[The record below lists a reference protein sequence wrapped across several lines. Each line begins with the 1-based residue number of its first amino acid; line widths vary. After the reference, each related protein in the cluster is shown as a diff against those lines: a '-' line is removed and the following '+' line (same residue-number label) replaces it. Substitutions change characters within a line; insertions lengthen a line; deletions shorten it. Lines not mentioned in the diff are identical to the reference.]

1 MNDPRVPPPE
11 AVALAF
17 SEPPPLARAVWPE
30 LAAGME
36 RLDALRAKQVDYDQ
50 EVIRLR
56 ENLPAVR
63 ARDQAALG
71 EALAG
76 GDPEPEP
83 EAPTLEAE
91 IERLI
96 RNSAAMLP
104 VIAEE
109 IREVTRLIERAK
121 ANWTRDLNRRLT
133 DAATAYRAA
142 VVALAQARERVVAE
156 VQLGAWLSQF
166 PELGVQA
173 DGFGSWRSAARCAHR
188 TVLPRGPRRSAPR

>member
-11 AVALAF
+11 ALALAF
-17 SEPPPLARAVWPE
+17 SEPPPLARAKWPE

-76 GDPEPEP
+76 GDPEPE
-83 EAPTLEAE
+83 LEAAALEEE
-91 IERLI
+91 IERLA

-104 VIAEE
+104 VIAEQ
-109 IREVTRLIERAK
+109 IVEVTKLIK
-121 ANWTRDLNRRLT
+121 RRREAWSG
-133 DAATAYRAA
+133 DIQRRISAEAAAYGAA

-156 VQLGAWLSQF
+156 VQLGAWVSQF
-166 PELGVQA
+166 PEPGVQPQTA
-173 DGFGSWRSAARCAHR
+173 LFLTIRS
-188 TVLPRGPRRSAPR
+188 